1 MIIKHLNK
9 ILVSLLCLAI
19 VVFILLKQQPSTT
32 VSKNTTPK
40 STLLKSGDSS
50 ETVTQQ
56 PIDKTE
62 HEVKTAL
69 ERHDEPSADVIKQNF
84 SAEMRAEIN
93 AKLNP
98 PNASYPEIKTA
109 QGGYVDLSQRAA
121 SVSVAYIDEN
131 GNTIVTDITQPL
143 TEQVTTK
150 NNNQK

>member
-9 ILVSLLCLAI
+9 ILVILLCLAI
-19 VVFILLKQQPSTT
+19 VVFILLKQQPNTT
-32 VSKNTTPK
+32 VSKSTIPKTAISK
-40 STLLKSGDSS
+40 STNSS
-50 ETVTQQ
+50 ETVTQR

-62 HEVKTAL
+62 HEVQTAL
-69 ERHDEPSADVIKQNF
+69 ERHDEPSVDVIKQNF

-98 PNASYPEIKTA
+98 PNASYPEVETA
-109 QGGYVDLSQRAA
+109 QGGYVDLSQRDA

-143 TEQVTTK
+143 TE
-150 NNNQK
+150 